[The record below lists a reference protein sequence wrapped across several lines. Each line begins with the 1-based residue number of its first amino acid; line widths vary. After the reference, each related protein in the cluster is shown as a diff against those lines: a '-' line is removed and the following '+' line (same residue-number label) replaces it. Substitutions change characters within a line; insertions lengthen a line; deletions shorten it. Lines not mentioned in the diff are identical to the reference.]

1 MDRFPRSDSIVQ
13 TRSGLQTYMAQV
25 YGWMTCGLLL
35 TAFVAWFSANT
46 PAVMMFVFSSKIT
59 FFGLII
65 AQLALVFVLSGLV
78 HKLSAGMATTLFML
92 YSALTGLTLSSIF
105 IVYTYSSIASTFV
118 VAGGMFGAMSLYGYT
133 TKRDLSG
140 LGNMLFMA
148 LIGIV
153 LASLVNFW
161 LKSEALMWAVTY
173 IGVIVFVGLTAY
185 DTQKLKN
192 IGEQIDVRDS
202 SNLRKYSILG
212 ALTLYLDFINLF
224 LMLLRIF
231 GNRRYVFCPA
241 ARCLPGIFLLTS
253 PSAARFWPAASSP
266 GSPAPDN
273 RLLPAPAAGSNRA
286 CDRPAG
292 RR

>member
-13 TRSGLQTYMAQV
+13 SRSGLQTYMAQV
-25 YGWMTCGLLL
+25 YGWMTVGLLL
-35 TAFVAWFSANT
+35 TAFIAWFAANT

-65 AQLALVFVLSGLV
+65 AQLALVFVLSGMV
-78 HKLSAGMATTLFML
+78 QRLSAGMATTLFML
-92 YSALTGLTLSSIF
+92 YSALTGLTLASIF

-118 VAGGMFGAMSLYGYT
+118 VTGGMFGAMSLYGYT

-140 LGNMLFMA
+140 FGSMLFMG

-153 LASLVNFW
+153 LASLVNLW

-173 IGVIVFVGLTAY
+173 IGVLVFVGLTAY

-192 IGEQIDVRDS
+192 IGEQIDTRDS
-202 SNLRKYSILG
+202 ATLRKYSILG

-224 LMLLRIF
+224 LMCCVSSATAVNIIPDSGAMRLIRATNPGNPQKYRPVSATGPFHPRASLRSF
-231 GNRRYVFCPA
+231 FCRSFF
-241 ARCLPGIFLLTS
+241 ARL
-253 PSAARFWPAASSP
+253 SST
-266 GSPAPDN
+266 
-273 RLLPAPAAGSNRA
+273 R
-286 CDRPAG
+286 
-292 RR
+292 

>member
-13 TRSGLQTYMAQV
+13 PRAGLQTYMAQV
-25 YGWMTCGLLL
+25 YGWMTVGLLL
-35 TAFVAWFSANT
+35 TAFVAWYAANSA
-46 PAVMMFVFSSKIT
+46 AVMVLLFTNRVFLI
-59 FFGLII
+59 GLII
-65 AQLALVFVLSGLV
+65 AQLALVIVLSAMIQ
-78 HKLSAGMATTLFML
+78 KLSAGVTTMLFML

-105 IVYTYSSIASTFV
+105 IVYTAASIASTFV
-118 VAGGMFGAMSLYGYT
+118 VTAGMFGAMSLFGDT
-133 TKRDLSG
+133 TKRDFSG
-140 LGNMLFMA
+140 VGNMLFMA

-192 IGEQIDVRDS
+192 MGEQIDTRDT

-231 GNRRYVFCPA
+231 GNRRYFFFTINIPDM
-241 ARCLPGIFLLTS
+241 CLDFFSYYKRLLTS
-253 PSAARFWPAASSP
+253 TRYKIRLMAS
-266 GSPAPDN
+266 GSVFRIHKYKSILYAWF
-273 RLLPAPAAGSNRA
+273 
-286 CDRPAG
+286 
-292 RR
+292 

>member
-13 TRSGLQTYMAQV
+13 PRAGLQTYMAQV
-25 YGWMTCGLLL
+25 YGWMTVGLLL
-35 TAFVAWFSANT
+35 TAFVAWYAANSA
-46 PAVMMFVFSSKIT
+46 AVMELLFTNRVFLI
-59 FFGLII
+59 GLII
-65 AQLALVFVLSGLV
+65 AQLALVI
-78 HKLSAGMATTLFML
+78 ML

-105 IVYTYSSIASTFV
+105 IVYTAASIASTFV
-118 VAGGMFGAMSLYGYT
+118 VTAGMFGAMSLYGYT

-140 LGNMLFMA
+140 FGNMLFMA

-192 IGEQIDVRDS
+192 MGEQIDTRDT

-231 GNRRYVFCPA
+231 GNRR
-241 ARCLPGIFLLTS
+241 
-253 PSAARFWPAASSP
+253 
-266 GSPAPDN
+266 
-273 RLLPAPAAGSNRA
+273 
-286 CDRPAG
+286 
-292 RR
+292 

>member
-13 TRSGLQTYMAQV
+13 ARTGLQTYMAQV
-25 YGWMTCGLLL
+25 YGWMTVGLLL
-35 TAFVAWFSANT
+35 TAFVAWYAANSA
-46 PAVMMFVFSSKIT
+46 AVMELLFTNRIFLI
-59 FFGLII
+59 GLVI
-65 AQLALVFVLSGLV
+65 AQLALVIVLSAMIQ
-78 HKLSAGMATTLFML
+78 KLSAGVTTMLFML

-105 IVYTYSSIASTFV
+105 IVYTAASIASTFV
-118 VAGGMFGAMSLYGYT
+118 VTAGMFGAMSLYGYT

-140 LGNMLFMA
+140 FGNMLFMA

-153 LASLVNFW
+153 IASLLNFW
-161 LKSEALMWAVTY
+161 LKSEALMWVVTY

-192 IGEQIDVRDS
+192 MGEQIDTRDT

-231 GNRRYVFCPA
+231 GNRR
-241 ARCLPGIFLLTS
+241 
-253 PSAARFWPAASSP
+253 
-266 GSPAPDN
+266 
-273 RLLPAPAAGSNRA
+273 
-286 CDRPAG
+286 
-292 RR
+292 

>member
-1 MDRFPRSDSIVQ
+1 MERFPRSDSIVQ
-13 TRSGLQTYMAQV
+13 ARSGLQTYMAQV

-35 TAFVAWFSANT
+35 TAFIAWYAANSSAFMELLYTNRI
-46 PAVMMFVFSSKIT
+46 V
-59 FFGLII
+59 FFGLVI
-65 AQLALVFVLSGLV
+65 AQLALVFVLSGMI
-78 HKLSAGMATTLFML
+78 HKLSAGVTTTLFML
-92 YSALTGLTLSSIF
+92 YSVLTGLTLSSIF
-105 IVYTYSSIASTFV
+105 IIYTASSIASTFV
-118 VAGGMFGAMSLYGYT
+118 VTGGMFGIMSLYGYT

-140 LGNMLFMA
+140 FGNMLFMA

-161 LKSEALMWAVTY
+161 LKSDALMWAITY

-202 SNLRKYSILG
+202 SNLRKYAILG

-231 GNRRYVFCPA
+231 GNRR
-241 ARCLPGIFLLTS
+241 
-253 PSAARFWPAASSP
+253 
-266 GSPAPDN
+266 
-273 RLLPAPAAGSNRA
+273 
-286 CDRPAG
+286 
-292 RR
+292 